1 MVLALSLGLCV
12 LILIYLS
19 WAGYARM
26 RDDKELDTKDD
37 TELISR
43 HGHNA
48 IAPVLIIIYAG
59 IAIWALIY
67 LVFFGI
73 KGGPIA

>member
-1 MVLALSLGLCV
+1 MG
-12 LILIYLS
+12 
-19 WAGYARM
+19 
-26 RDDKELDTKDD
+26 
-37 TELISR
+37 R